1 MHLRTKGI
9 NMTANIKFK
18 HPIPKRAIIFDL
30 DNTIYPVSSIGDKLF
45 KSLFQLI
52 VENGE
57 YVGNLDEVK
66 GEIMRRPFQFVADD
80 FSFSENLKSKCL
92 KLFLELTY
100 DEHMEPFEDYK
111 YVRKL
116 PCMKFLVTTGFTKL
130 QNSKVQH
137 LNIENDFLEIY
148 IIDPIQSKLT
158 KKDIFQKLLIDYRLK
173 THEVIVVGDDLNS
186 EIKAANDLGIDTIL
200 YDRESKQTDI
210 ENQKTISSFKEL
222 HLVF

>member
-1 MHLRTKGI
+1 
-9 NMTANIKFK
+9 MTANIKFK
-18 HPIPKRAIIFDL
+18 QPAPKRAIIFDL

-57 YVGNLDEVK
+57 YSGNFDAIK

-92 KLFLELTY
+92 KLFLDLTY
-100 DEHMEPFEDYK
+100 DERMEPFEDYK

-116 PCMKFLVTTGFTKL
+116 QGIKFLVTTGFNKL
-130 QNSKVQH
+130 QNSKIQQ

-148 IIDPIQSKLT
+148 IIDPVQSKLT
-158 KKDIFQKLLIDYRLK
+158 KKDIFLKLLIDYHLK
-173 THEVIVVGDDLNS
+173 VHEVLVIGDDLES
-186 EIKAANDLGIDTIL
+186 EIKAANDMGIDSIL
-200 YDRESKQTDI
+200 YDRESKHTDN
-210 ENQKTISSFKEL
+210 ENQKTISSFKDL
-222 HLVF
+222 HLANWH

>member
-1 MHLRTKGI
+1 
-9 NMTANIKFK
+9 MTANIKFK

-52 VENGE
+52 VDNGE
-57 YVGNLDEVK
+57 YTGDFDEIK

-80 FSFSENLKSKCL
+80 FSFSENLKSECL

-116 PCMKFLVTTGFTKL
+116 PCIKFLVTTGFTKL
-130 QNSKVQH
+130 QNSKILQ

-158 KKDIFQKLLIDYRLK
+158 KTDIFQKLLIDYRLK
-173 THEVIVVGDDLNS
+173 VHEVLVVGDDLNS
-186 EIKAANDLGIDTIL
+186 EIKAANDLGIDAIL
-200 YDRESKQTDI
+200 YDRESEHAGI
-210 ENQKTISSFKEL
+210 ENQKTISSFKDL
-222 HLVF
+222 HLAY

>member
-1 MHLRTKGI
+1 
-9 NMTANIKFK
+9 MTVNIKFN
-18 HPIPKRAIIFDL
+18 HPAPKRAIIFDL

-57 YVGNLDEVK
+57 YTGDFNEMK

-80 FSFSENLKSKCL
+80 FSFSENLKSECL
-92 KLFLELTY
+92 ELFLDLTY
-100 DEHMEPFEDYK
+100 DEPMEPFEDYK

>member
-1 MHLRTKGI
+1 
-9 NMTANIKFK
+9 MTANIKFK

-80 FSFSENLKSKCL
+80 FSFSENLKSECL

-158 KKDIFQKLLIDYRLK
+158 KKDIFQKLLIDYHLK

-200 YDRESKQTDI
+200 YDRESKHTDI

>member
-1 MHLRTKGI
+1 
-9 NMTANIKFK
+9 MTANIKFK

-80 FSFSENLKSKCL
+80 FSFSENLKSECL

-200 YDRESKQTDI
+200 YDRESKHTDI

>member
-1 MHLRTKGI
+1 
-9 NMTANIKFK
+9 MTVNIKFS
-18 HPIPKRAIIFDL
+18 HPAPKRAIIFDL

-52 VENGE
+52 AENGE
-57 YVGNLDEVK
+57 YAGDFDEIK

-130 QNSKVQH
+130 QNSKILQ
-137 LNIENDFLEIY
+137 LDIEKDFLEIY

-158 KKDIFQKLLIDYRLK
+158 KKDIFLKLLIDYRLK
-173 THEVIVVGDDLNS
+173 VHEVLVIGDDLDS
-186 EIKAANDLGIDTIL
+186 EIKAANDMRIDTIL
-200 YDRESKQTDI
+200 YDRESEHTGI
-210 ENQKTISSFKEL
+210 ENQMTINSFKDL
-222 HLVF
+222 HLANWH

>member
-1 MHLRTKGI
+1 MI
-9 NMTANIKFK
+9 DNIKFK

-52 VENGE
+52 VKNGE
-57 YVGNLDEVK
+57 YTGDFDEIK

-80 FSFSENLKSKCL
+80 FSFSENLKSECL
-92 KLFLELTY
+92 KLFLNLTY

-111 YVRKL
+111 YVRQL
-116 PCMKFLVTTGFTKL
+116 PCIKFLVTTGFTKL
-130 QNSKVQH
+130 QNSKILQ
-137 LNIENDFLEIY
+137 LNIENDFLEIF

-173 THEVIVVGDDLNS
+173 VHEVLVVGDDLNS
-186 EIKAANDLGIDTIL
+186 EIKAANDIGIDAIL
-200 YDRESKQTDI
+200 YDRESEHAGI
-210 ENQKTISSFKEL
+210 ENQNTISSFKDL
-222 HLVF
+222 HLAY